1 MLAVALATCGL
12 AIAPSAGWPA
22 RAVPG
27 VCPPICDAIP
37 DSAWIAPTAI
47 PLYPV
52 YKWPS
57 LPALA
62 VTASTAKFG
71 FEALCDSPPVADDAR
86 TYAVA
91 ARAVVPNPAG
101 QWNLAVQVMHWRG
114 DTAWAGPIALGTLET
129 ARARLQDCQST
140 APSTSPS
147 VTTSDGERVAAVISV
162 AGEQVMHEYLLA
174 HPSSS
179 TVVELAMWSSLPPLV
194 DWPAVPDAQVFE
206 AMTVPL
212 CSAYLRSCR

>member
-27 VCPPICDAIP
+27 VCPPFCDAIP

-86 TYAVA
+86 AYAVA

-101 QWNLAVQVMHWRG
+101 QWNLAVQVLHWRG

-162 AGEQVMHEYLLA
+162 AGEQVMHEYLLV

-179 TVVELAMWSSLPPLV
+179 TVVELAMWSSLPPQV

-206 AMTVPL
+206 AMAAPL
-212 CSAYLRSCR
+212 CSAYLGSCR